1 MSTPEES
8 TQQDTQERTETFQEY
23 YSICSICKSVE
34 AMYPHRFEEDD
45 NECNTLCADCYW
57 DEDSR
62 RKHRRRVYY
71 AHHPEE
77 YEAFRKQAAE
87 TLGVPYQPLPAEWY
101 AAATKI
107 LEEEEKKNGL

>member
-1 MSTPEES
+1 
-8 TQQDTQERTETFQEY
+8 
-23 YSICSICKSVE
+23 
-34 AMYPHRFEEDD
+34 MYPHRFEEDD

-101 AAATKI
+101 AAATEI
-107 LEEEEKKNGL
+107 LEEEEKKEWSVADIAILAKEETPQSDSK